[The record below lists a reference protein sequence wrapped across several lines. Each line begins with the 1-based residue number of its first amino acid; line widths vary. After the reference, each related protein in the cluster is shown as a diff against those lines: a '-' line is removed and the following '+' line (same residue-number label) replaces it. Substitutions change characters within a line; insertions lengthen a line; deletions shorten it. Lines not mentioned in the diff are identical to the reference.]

1 MTIEIAITI
10 IVQLAGFAYLFGSVS
25 ARTTRIEREIER
37 LIKLVQIL
45 ATDMNRHLGEHE
57 AGRRL

>member
-10 IVQLAGFAYLFGSVS
+10 IIQFAGFAYLFGSVS
-25 ARTTRIEREIER
+25 ARTTRIERELER
-37 LIKLVQIL
+37 LVKLVSIL
-45 ATDMNRHLGEHE
+45 AGDMNKHLGEHE